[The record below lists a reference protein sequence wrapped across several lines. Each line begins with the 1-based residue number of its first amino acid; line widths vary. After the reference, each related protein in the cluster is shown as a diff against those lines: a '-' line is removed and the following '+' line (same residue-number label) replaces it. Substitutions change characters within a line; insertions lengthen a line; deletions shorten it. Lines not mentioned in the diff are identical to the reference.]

1 MLSYSSSG
9 CKYSKRTCND
19 VVEWF
24 VMNYLPRYKIDITIH
39 HRGMLRDGVFGWVGV
54 LDCDY
59 RPREFEI
66 EIHNRLTPKDYI
78 QTLLHELWHVYQHVK
93 GDLKDKHGIRFWKG
107 VDHSATDY
115 DDQPWEKQAHIMEEI
130 LYNQY
135 LTKCLLK

>member
-1 MLSYSSSG
+1 MLSFSSSG

-24 VMNYLPRYKIDITIH
+24 VMNYLPRHKIDITIH

-66 EIHNRLTPKDYI
+66 EVHNRLTPKDYI

-93 GDLKDKHGIRFWKG
+93 GDLKDKHGIRLWKG

-115 DDQPWEKQAHIMEEI
+115 DDQPWEIEAHAIEDF
-130 LYNQY
+130 LY
-135 LTKCLLK
+135 KASV

>member
-1 MLSYSSSG
+1 MLFFSSSG

-66 EIHNRLTPKDYI
+66 EVHNRLTPKDYI

-93 GDLKDKHGIRFWKG
+93 GDLKDKHGIRLWKG
-107 VDHSATDY
+107 VDYSATDY

>member
-78 QTLLHELWHVYQHVK
+78 QTLLHELWHVYQHVT
-93 GDLKDKHGIRFWKG
+93 GNLKEIRGKSLWKG
-107 VDHSATDY
+107 IDHSNTDY
-115 DDQPWEKQAHIMEEI
+115 SDLPWEIEAEKMEEI
-130 LYNQY
+130 LYNLY
-135 LTKCLLK
+135 TA

>member
-1 MLSYSSSG
+1 MLFYSSSG

-93 GDLKDKHGIRFWKG
+93 GDLKDKHGIRLWKG
-107 VDHSATDY
+107 ADHSATDY
-115 DDQPWEKQAHIMEEI
+115 DDQPWEKQAHLMEKI

>member
-1 MLSYSSSG
+1 MLSFSSSG

-93 GDLKDKHGIRFWKG
+93 GDLKDKHGIRLWKG
-107 VDHSATDY
+107 VDQSATHY

>member
-1 MLSYSSSG
+1 MVSL
-9 CKYSKRTCND
+9 
-19 VVEWF
+19 
-24 VMNYLPRYKIDITIH
+24 
-39 HRGMLRDGVFGWVGV
+39 DGWEYWIV
-54 LDCDY
+54 
-59 RPREFEI
+59 
-66 EIHNRLTPKDYI
+66 TI

-93 GDLKDKHGIRFWKG
+93 GDLKDKHGIRLWKG

>member
-1 MLSYSSSG
+1 MLSFSSSG

-24 VMNYLPRYKIDITIH
+24 VMNYLPRHKIDITIH

-93 GDLKDKHGIRFWKG
+93 GDLKDKHGIRLWKG

-135 LTKCLLK
+135 LTKCLQK